1 VQELVRLHG
10 GTIDVSSREGEGTQ
24 FTLRVPFGS
33 AHLPPERVR
42 ASRSGAS
49 ASIDGAAYV
58 EEALHW
64 LPAADAGPAPAI
76 AASTVLVVDDNA
88 DMRAYLSRLL
98 GAHYLVRTESNG
110 LAALASVRK
119 RRPDVIVSDA
129 MMPGLD
135 GFALLRALRADITT
149 EAIPVILVSA
159 RAGEESTVEGLEAGA
174 DDYLVK
180 PFSARELL
188 ARVRTQLEIA
198 RVRRGAAERMR
209 LLSEAEGARAD
220 AESLAARIKT
230 TNEELARALQSANEA
245 RAFAESANR
254 SKSEFLATMSHEI
267 RTPINAI
274 IGYTQLLAMGI
285 VGPVTDEQ
293 RAQLERIAAS
303 GHHLR
308 ELIDDILDL
317 SKIEAGRL
325 TVGSTVAVAG
335 ETVDAALALVRPQA
349 VAKGL
354 ALSERCEGTADAA
367 YIGDVHRV
375 EQVLVNLLSN
385 AVKFTPSGGRV
396 MVECGRVRRPPVNI
410 EATTSG
416 DWSYLAVED
425 DGMGIAPEMHER
437 IFQPFVQGDGGYTRA
452 HPGTG
457 LGLTISRRL
466 ARLMGGDLTVE
477 SVQGE
482 GSRFTLWLPAGP
494 ARGAKRRTPGAGR
507 KTEV

>member
-1 VQELVRLHG
+1 
-10 GTIDVSSREGEGTQ
+10 
-24 FTLRVPFGS
+24 
-33 AHLPPERVR
+33 
-42 ASRSGAS
+42 
-49 ASIDGAAYV
+49 
-58 EEALHW
+58 
-64 LPAADAGPAPAI
+64 
-76 AASTVLVVDDNA
+76 VVDDNA
-88 DMRAYLSRLL
+88 DMRAYIARLL
-98 GAHYLVRTESNG
+98 GPHYLVRTESNG
-110 LAALASVRK
+110 LAALASIRK
-119 RRPDVIVSDA
+119 RRPDVVVSDA

-135 GFALLRALRADITT
+135 GFGLLRALRSDITT

-180 PFSARELL
+180 PFAARELL

-198 RVRRGAAERMR
+198 RVRRGASGRMR

-220 AESLAARIKT
+220 AEMMADRLQA

-303 GHHLR
+303 GRHLR

-325 TVGSTVAVAG
+325 TVGSAIAVAC
-335 ETVDAALALVRPQA
+335 ETVDTALALVRPQA
-349 VAKGL
+349 LVKGIS
-354 ALSERCEGTADAA
+354 LSERCQGAPGTT
-367 YIGDVHRV
+367 YLGDSHRV

-396 MVECGRVRRPPVNI
+396 IVDCGRVKRPTVDI
-410 EATTSG
+410 EATTNG
-416 DWSYLAVED
+416 EWTYLAVED
-425 DGMGIAPEMHER
+425 SGMGIAPEMHER

-452 HPGTG
+452 HAGTG

-494 ARGAKRRTPGAGR
+494 TRGAKQRTPSAGR
-507 KTEV
+507 KSEV